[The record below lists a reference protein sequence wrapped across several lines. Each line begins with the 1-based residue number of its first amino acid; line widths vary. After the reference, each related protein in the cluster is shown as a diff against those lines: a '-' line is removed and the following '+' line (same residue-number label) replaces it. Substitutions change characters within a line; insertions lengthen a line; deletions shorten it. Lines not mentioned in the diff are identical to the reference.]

1 MVELVLGANQMQ
13 IHRHI
18 GTSTICTGLAVVA
31 IALIGISFPVDAGE
45 KCPLGLCKG
54 SRVII
59 YDQNHKRVG
68 TIENRGY
75 GTKRIQLRDNR
86 NRITGYIDGSGRT
99 YDSNH
104 RRTGS
109 VGTSKSIG
117 KPWWR

>member
-1 MVELVLGANQMQ
+1 MRLMIQAV
-13 IHRHI
+13 
-18 GTSTICTGLAVVA
+18 STAFLAVFLTTSPA
-31 IALIGISFPVDAGE
+31 FAKCSFNICKGE
-45 KCPLGLCKG
+45 KAI
-54 SRVII
+54 V
-59 YDQNHKRVG
+59 YDENHRRVG

-75 GTKRIQLRDNR
+75 GTKRLQMRDNK

-109 VGTSKSIG
+109 VGTSKSTS

>member
-1 MVELVLGANQMQ
+1 MRILILAVLTA
-13 IHRHI
+13 
-18 GTSTICTGLAVVA
+18 TLAVVT
-31 IALIGISFPVDAGE
+31 FPVEAAEDYSF
-45 KCPLGLCKG
+45 GLCKG
-54 SRVII
+54 DRVVI
-59 YDQNHKRVG
+59 YDSNHRRVG

-75 GTKRIQLRDNR
+75 GTKRLQMRDNK

-109 VGTSKSIG
+109 VGTPKS

>member
-1 MVELVLGANQMQ
+1 MRLMILAVLTA
-13 IHRHI
+13 
-18 GTSTICTGLAVVA
+18 TLAVVT
-31 IALIGISFPVDAGE
+31 FPVGAGE
-45 KCPLGLCKG
+45 KCTLGLCKG
-54 SRVII
+54 DRVVI
-59 YDQNHKRVG
+59 YDSSHRRTG

-75 GTKRIQLRDNR
+75 GTKRLQMRDNK

-109 VGTSKSIG
+109 VGTPKSTS

>member
-1 MVELVLGANQMQ
+1 MRTIE
-13 IHRHI
+13 H
-18 GTSTICTGLAVVA
+18 TSLATICIGLGLAF
-31 IALIGISFPVDAGE
+31 ALMIISFPVEAAED
-45 KCPLGLCKG
+45 CQLGICKG
-54 SRVII
+54 DRVIL

-86 NRITGYIDGSGRT
+86 NRIVGYIDGSGRT

-109 VGTSKSIG
+109 VGTSKSTS

>member
-1 MVELVLGANQMQ
+1 MQ

-18 GTSTICTGLAVVA
+18 STATICIGLAVTA
-31 IALIGISFPVDAGE
+31 FALMIISFPVEAAED
-45 KCPLGLCKG
+45 CSLGICKG
-54 SRVII
+54 DRVVI
-59 YDQNHKRVG
+59 YDSNHRRTG

-75 GTKRIQLRDNR
+75 GTKRLQLRDNR

-109 VGTSKSIG
+109 VGTLKSTG

>member
-1 MVELVLGANQMQ
+1 MRLMILAVLTA
-13 IHRHI
+13 
-18 GTSTICTGLAVVA
+18 TLAVVT
-31 IALIGISFPVDAGE
+31 FPVGAGE
-45 KCPLGLCKG
+45 KCTLGLCKG
-54 SRVII
+54 QKVII

-109 VGTSKSIG
+109 VGTPKSTN

>member
-1 MVELVLGANQMQ
+1 MRTIE
-13 IHRHI
+13 H
-18 GTSTICTGLAVVA
+18 TSLATICIRLAGFA
-31 IALIGISFPVDAGE
+31 FALMIISFPVEAAED
-45 KCPLGLCKG
+45 CQLGLCKG
-54 SRVII
+54 DRVIL

-75 GTKRIQLRDNR
+75 GTKRLQLRDNR

-109 VGTSKSIG
+109 VGTPKSIG

>member
-1 MVELVLGANQMQ
+1 MQ

-18 GTSTICTGLAVVA
+18 STATICTGLAVLA
-31 IALIGISFPVDAGE
+31 FALIANSFPVDAAE
-45 KCPLGLCKG
+45 KCTLGVCKG
-54 SRVII
+54 ERVII
-59 YDQNHKRVG
+59 YDSNHRRAG

-75 GTKRIQLRDNR
+75 GTKRLQLRDNR
-86 NRITGYIDGSGRT
+86 NRIVGYIDGSGRT

-109 VGTSKSIG
+109 VGTSKSTS